1 MTYYNVKICI
11 CMTYAENNWIVFIQG
26 SRRDSTDVL
35 KLSEICHTE
44 RFTTIELN
52 HQLQEDQLLCCG
64 NLCVCP
70 SPIIK
75 ETADTTLTPQGSNL
89 KGKFSP
95 VDLTVGLDIQ
105 TFQRPQV
112 YQLDKQFHNGLTTYL
127 RNNILS
133 TKLMGRSNVH
143 YKRMQC
149 ICK

>member
-52 HQLQEDQLLCCG
+52 HQLQEDQLLCRG

-112 YQLDKQFHNGLTTYL
+112 YQLDRISDIPHTNAVIYNKGMRSCLNGVEITSHSFT
-127 RNNILS
+127 
-133 TKLMGRSNVH
+133 
-143 YKRMQC
+143 
-149 ICK
+149 